1 MNNNIQFI
9 NSSDY
14 FLNYQQFLLHQILIV
29 SHQDGISFNSR
40 IESKN
45 FYQQKTKM
53 DEKEIS
59 NKCKEIHNQLK
70 TQFTNN

>member
-1 MNNNIQFI
+1 MEKLL
-9 NSSDY
+9 
-14 FLNYQQFLLHQILIV
+14 FLKLKITKQ
-29 SHQDGISFNSR
+29 
-40 IESKN
+40 
-45 FYQQKTKM
+45 TKM

>member
-1 MNNNIQFI
+1 MQNNIQFI

-29 SHQDGISFNSR
+29 NHQDGISFNSR

>member
-29 SHQDGISFNSR
+29 NHQDGISFNSI